1 MINTISVEPFT
12 KKCIYWIS
20 LYARVHIPVLC
31 HIWTLGKSS
40 MNSFTSGNPGEL
52 STSSTLLRKAWMEE
66 KRRRLTVHHMQRTK
80 SILSLSEWVFQ
91 LWHVCCNVLQDLC
104 EVVGGA
110 VRNGLIGQSR
120 EEIQNW
126 LGVQAPRTL
135 GSFTVTAEDR
145 RSHCCGSLGRQHIK
159 PQMKFTIRRD
169 IPEEHRVRTQTG
181 CLVTD
186 GWNGWKQ

>member
-1 MINTISVEPFT
+1 MSAQHRNSRANAKTNIKKIAEQSNVMINTISVEPFT

-80 SILSLSEWVFQ
+80 SILSLSE
-91 LWHVCCNVLQDLC
+91 
-104 EVVGGA
+104 
-110 VRNGLIGQSR
+110 
-120 EEIQNW
+120 
-126 LGVQAPRTL
+126 
-135 GSFTVTAEDR
+135 
-145 RSHCCGSLGRQHIK
+145 
-159 PQMKFTIRRD
+159 
-169 IPEEHRVRTQTG
+169 
-181 CLVTD
+181 
-186 GWNGWKQ
+186 